1 MTDAVFYLPLLRD
14 LVGQNNSRVLIRN
27 NASAEAR

>member
-1 MTDAVFYLPLLRD
+1 MMDAEFYLPRD
-14 LVGQNNSRVLIRN
+14 LVGQNNSRVLIRS